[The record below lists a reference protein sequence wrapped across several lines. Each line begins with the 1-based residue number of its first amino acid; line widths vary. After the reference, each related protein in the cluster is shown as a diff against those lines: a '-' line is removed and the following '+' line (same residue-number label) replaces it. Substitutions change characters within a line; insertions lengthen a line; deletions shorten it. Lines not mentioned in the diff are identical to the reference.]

1 MRVRCHFKKRRWIKA
16 LCVILVIVV
25 LVTLYIS
32 CVVNPLVNRLTYAK
46 VQNKVGTVISTVIIE
61 QMTEVGYQ
69 DLVEISYNSQK
80 EITGMQYNAYKVN
93 RIAYEVTVAMQDYL
107 NDNEFMKI
115 SLPSGAFTGLA
126 FLSQLGADVRVEV
139 ETAGYVDCRFVSDF
153 RTAGI
158 NQTVHRIFIVFDIEM
173 HVILPLMQPS
183 FHVYDRVLCNETVIV
198 GKVPEVYANGLDQE
212 SILDLIPDLGV

>member
-1 MRVRCHFKKRRWIKA
+1 MKLCCRFKKRRWIA
-16 LCVILVIVV
+16 VLCIILAIVAALVI
-25 LVTLYIS
+25 YIS
-32 CVVNPLVNRLTYAK
+32 CVVNPLVNRLAYAK
-46 VQNKVGTVISTVIIE
+46 VQNKVGSVISTVIYD
-61 QMTEVGYQ
+61 QMSEVGYS
-69 DLVEISYNSQK
+69 DLVNISYNAQN

-93 RIAYEVTVAMQDYL
+93 RIAYEVTLDMQDYL
-107 NDNEFMKI
+107 NDNEFMRI

-126 FLSQLGADVRVEV
+126 FLSQLGADVKVEV

-173 HVILPLMQPS
+173 HILLPLMQDS

-198 GKVPEVYANGLDQE
+198 GKVPEVYANGFDQE
-212 SILDLIPDLGV
+212 AVLDLIPDLGV